1 MKAGTKSHTSFI
13 DLFPTPRILEMPY
26 VGLDISDEVVRYVEL
41 KRKGSTFELG
51 LYGEEF
57 LEKDIVEEG
66 YIKDKAKLTEVLK
79 RIQQKHNLRFIKAS
93 LPEEKSYLFK
103 TEIPMMD
110 ETDIRGALQFK
121 IEENVPVALADA
133 VYDYQIIKKP
143 MPGDKTIQVSVTVV
157 HVKVVSSYLDVFT
170 GANLVPIEL
179 QVESQALAH
188 AAVPHTE
195 GESYI
200 LVSMRDTRT
209 VLSIVSGQDV
219 LFTSTIHIGGD
230 AILESLQK
238 NLNIN
243 KAEAQNIRKGKEVR
257 ESNEMFLS
265 LVSAA
270 TALRDEVQKLLAY
283 WASHSHEHG
292 RANKLDK
299 IIISG
304 SDAML
309 GLDDYLSRSLDI
321 KAEVADPWVNIL
333 SIKNY
338 IPPLTLREA
347 LNYLPALGLALPY
360 D

>member
-1 MKAGTKSHTSFI
+1 MKEGKIAHTSFL
-13 DLFPTPRILEMPY
+13 DLFPTPRTLEMPY
-26 VGLDISDEVVRYVEL
+26 VGLDISDEVVRFVEL
-41 KRKGSTFELG
+41 KRKGSCFELG
-51 LYGEEF
+51 LYGEER

-66 YIKDKAKLTEVLK
+66 YIKDKTKLTEALK
-79 RIQQKHNLRFIKAS
+79 RIQQKHNLHFIKAS
-93 LPEEKSYLFK
+93 LPEVKSYLFK

-110 ETDIRGALQFK
+110 EVDIRGALQFK

-143 MPGDKTIQVSVTVV
+143 QPGDKTIQVSVTVV
-157 HVKVVSSYLDVFT
+157 HMKVVSSYLEVFK
-170 GANLVPIEL
+170 GANLMPIEL
-179 QVESQALAH
+179 QIESQALAH
-188 AAVPHTE
+188 AAVPHTL
-195 GESYI
+195 GKTYI
-200 LVSMRDTRT
+200 LISMRDTRT
-209 VLSIVSGQDV
+209 VLSIVINREV
-219 LFTSTIHIGGD
+219 LFTSTLHIGGD
-230 AILESLQK
+230 AISASLQK
-238 NLNIN
+238 NLNID
-243 KAEAQNIRKGKEVR
+243 KLEAEKIRTGKEVR
-257 ESNEMFLS
+257 ESNDMFLS

-283 WASHSHEHG
+283 WASHSQEHG
-292 RANKLDK
+292 YPNNVEK

-309 GLDDYLSRSLDI
+309 GLDDYLGRSLEI
-321 KAEVADPWVNIL
+321 KAEVADPWINIL